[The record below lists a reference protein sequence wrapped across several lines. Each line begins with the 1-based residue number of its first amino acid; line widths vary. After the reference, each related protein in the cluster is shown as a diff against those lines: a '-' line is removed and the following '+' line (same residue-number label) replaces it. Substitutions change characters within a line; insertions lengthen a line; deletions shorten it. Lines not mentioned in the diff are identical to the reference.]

1 MDMTQSPLMLCRYE
15 SDEIRK
21 DELSGGS
28 GPDAS
33 TEENRV

>member
-1 MDMTQSPLMLCRYE
+1 MVCRYE
-15 SDEIRK
+15 SDEVGK

-33 TEENRV
+33 AEENRV